1 MTVHR
6 RAFIAGATLL
16 TVAPGLQL
24 LPVAPSARAASA
36 RRTALMIDG
45 WSSPGD
51 SDSEGGDEVWIRV
64 DRSWRSAWR

>member
-1 MTVHR
+1 MTVDR
-6 RAFIAGATLL
+6 RAFVAGATLL
-16 TVAPGLQL
+16 TVAPAIQL
-24 LPVAPSARAASA
+24 LPVAPSARVASV

-51 SDSEGGDEVWIRV
+51 SDGGDEVWIRV